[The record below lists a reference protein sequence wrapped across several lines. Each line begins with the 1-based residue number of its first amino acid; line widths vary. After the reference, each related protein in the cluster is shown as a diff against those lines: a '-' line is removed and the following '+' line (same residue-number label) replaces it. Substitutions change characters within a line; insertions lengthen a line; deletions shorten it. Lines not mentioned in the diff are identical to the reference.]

1 MVGLFPVLSSNGDLC
16 SGFVVQDLWYMPN
29 VANAVAFSWVVVPAL
44 ADTVILPW
52 FDAMASFTRV
62 WMRWHRLREFGGREN
77 DPVGSVP
84 PRAFRF
90 QTPTIS

>member
-62 WMRWHRLREFGGREN
+62 WSDGIVYASLDAMASFTRVWR
-77 DPVGSVP
+77 S
-84 PRAFRF
+84 
-90 QTPTIS
+90 